1 MSDDPRSPPP
11 AGPAQELRERW
22 SLLAF
27 AFLIMVASS
36 GTWHSFSV
44 FYVALLN
51 DTGWD
56 RSSTAGVFSVMI
68 LVYGATGV
76 WFGALTDRLG
86 ARRVILVG
94 AAILAAGLLL
104 DTQVR
109 APWQL
114 YLSHGVVVG
123 IGQAGVGWIPFTVL
137 IPRFFRQSL
146 GVAIGIVSAGAGF
159 GIATVVPLSQ
169 ALIRWFGWRPAI
181 AMLAGLA
188 VAVAAPL
195 TLVGLR
201 GPYGDRAP
209 RPETSPGPTRPQ
221 RGTTLGAALRDVRFW
236 ALTAGAALMSFGVQ
250 ILTVHHVAALVDAGV
265 AAMMAASTVG
275 VMGLTSIPAKVGWGW
290 LADRLGRPLAFG
302 LGVLVFLAAVARLG
316 TIDAGTSGAG
326 VVAYGILIGLG
337 YSMSATLTPV
347 LTADLF
353 HGVRYGAI
361 FGTVNFLSQ
370 MGGAFGVWFAGF
382 LHDLTGSYRLPLV
395 LAAVAA
401 LVAAGVVI
409 GPTARGRLRW
419 Q

>member
-1 MSDDPRSPPP
+1 
-11 AGPAQELRERW
+11 
-22 SLLAF
+22 
-27 AFLIMVASS
+27 MVASS

-56 RSSTAGVFSVMI
+56 RSSTAGVFSVMVI
-68 LVYGATGV
+68 VYGATGI
-76 WFGALTDRLG
+76 WFGALTDRIG
-86 ARRVILVG
+86 ARRVILLG

-109 APWQL
+109 APWHL

-123 IGQAGVGWIPFTVL
+123 IGQAGVGWIPFTVVM
-137 IPRFFRQSL
+137 PRLFRRSL

-169 ALIRWFGWRPAI
+169 VLIGRFGWRAAI

-195 TLVGLR
+195 ALIGLR

-209 RPETSPGPTRPQ
+209 RPETSPGAIRTE
-221 RGTTLGAALRDVRFW
+221 RGITLGAALRDIRFW
-236 ALTAGAALMSFGVQ
+236 ALTAGGALMSFGVQ
-250 ILTVHHVAALVDAGV
+250 TLTVHHVAALVDAGV
-265 AAMMAASTVG
+265 AAMVAASTVG
-275 VMGLTSIPAKVGWGW
+275 VMGLTSIPAKIGWGW
-290 LADRLGRPLAFG
+290 LADRVGRPLTFSCGTLAF
-302 LGVLVFLAAVARLG
+302 LLAVARLG

-326 VVAYGILIGLG
+326 VVVYGILIGLG

-347 LTADLF
+347 LAADLF
-353 HGVRYGAI
+353 RGVRYGAI

-370 MGGAFGVWFAGF
+370 LGGAFGVWFAGF
-382 LHDLTGSYRLPLV
+382 LHDLTGSYRVSLV
-395 LAAVAA
+395 LAGAAA
-401 LVAAGVVI
+401 LVAAGVVN
-409 GPTARGRLRW
+409 GVMARGRPRW
-419 Q
+419 W